1 MRGGTAGSNRE
12 RALSEVIGFVL
23 ILGIVMA
30 AFSLYLVYGVPVQGR
45 ENEINHMNDIKDQ
58 FVAYK
63 IGVDSLWTKQ
73 QTGLAMSTSFPLGT
87 AGQTAQGSTSI
98 IPVLQPIGSS
108 GTLAIN
114 QRTTTPE
121 IFTVSSYSDISNT
134 TAMTPYCPITI
145 SFQSPTSC
153 TYPNAP
159 SSLLINF
166 NTKFASWTDK
176 TPGSI
181 QIMGSGW
188 NATVNV
194 TPNISDCLNY
204 TAPNNGNTNVTFLTA
219 CNGTDI
225 TVTVVKNG
233 VTSLNRAVV
242 YSNINPNPLPNSPY
256 SINLLDDAYGLQSA
270 ITYPAT
276 VTFSKYDPP
285 SNLTATA
292 TAQYSYQAQSNYTY
306 SVPLGSLAYSAN
318 NNYWIPQTYYYQM
331 GGVFLS
337 QSDGITYKLPPEIT
351 FANNGNG
358 NMTVNI
364 VALAYDPADSG
375 MIGGS
380 SPAQISTSLK
390 PDAGTLPYAPIS
402 LNTWNA
408 SINITTPDPNAA
420 IMWAAYLNAAANQ
433 TGGIPTTYYTA
444 GNTITG
450 SYIYLKGGTDGN
462 PHITLTG
469 KTANLSVSVQSMGS
483 T

>member
-63 IGVDSLWTKQ
+63 IGVDSLWTNQ

-87 AGQTAQGSTSI
+87 AGQTAQGSTSV

-108 GTLAIN
+108 GTLGIN

-121 IFTVSSYSDISNT
+121 IFTVSSASYISSNT
-134 TAMTPYCPITI
+134 GSMFSVGPYTIPIM
-145 SFQSPTSC
+145 Q
-153 TYPNAP
+153 TYSNAP
-159 SSLLINF
+159 SRLMINLSTT
-166 NTKFASWTDK
+166 NASWANP

-181 QIMGSGW
+181 QVSGSGW
-188 NATVNV
+188 NASVNI
-194 TPNISDCLNY
+194 TPDISDCL
-204 TAPNNGNTNVTFLTA
+204 TPGFGTNVTYQTICL
-219 CNGTDI
+219 GSDI
-225 TVTVVKNG
+225 TVTVIKNG
-233 VTSLNRAVV
+233 VTSLNRAIV
-242 YSNINPNPLPNSPY
+242 YSNITQNNPY
-256 SINLLDDAYGLQSA
+256 TINLLDPAYGLQSV

-276 VTFSKYDPP
+276 ITFSTMGNPALISP
-285 SNLTATA
+285 AVTAVYA
-292 TAQYSYQAQSNYTY
+292 YQPQTNYTY
-306 SVPLGSLAYSAN
+306 SVPLGSVQYSTS

-390 PDAGTLPYAPIS
+390 TDYGNLPYAPIS
-402 LNTWNA
+402 PNTWNA

-420 IMWAAYLNAAANQ
+420 VMWAAYLNAAANQ

-444 GNTITG
+444 GNTTTG
-450 SYIYLKGGTDGN
+450 SYIFLKGINDGN

-469 KTANLSVSVQSMGS
+469 KTANLSVSVQSVGS

>member
-1 MRGGTAGSNRE
+1 MRGGTASFHKE

-30 AFSLYLVYGVPVQGR
+30 AFSLYLVYGVPAQGR

-63 IGVDSLWTKQ
+63 IGVDSLWTNQ

-87 AGQTAQGSTSI
+87 SGQTAQGSTSI
-98 IPVLQPIGSS
+98 IPVLQPVGSS
-108 GTLAIN
+108 GSLAIN

-121 IFTVSSYSDISNT
+121 IFTVSSNSYISNT
-134 TAMTPYCPITI
+134 TTMTSGPQVQI
-145 SFQSPTSC
+145 PTSPQ
-153 TYPNAP
+153 TTTQGYSNAP
-159 SSLLINF
+159 SSLLVNITALNVNQNENPARSIIINGSAWSATI
-166 NTKFASWTDK
+166 NI
-176 TPGSI
+176 TPR
-181 QIMGSGW
+181 MTYYVTYTLSGQTLTQSP
-188 NATVNV
+188 AY
-194 TPNISDCLNY
+194 NY
-204 TAPNNGNTNVTFLTA
+204 T
-219 CNGTDI
+219 GTDI
-225 TVTVVKNG
+225 TITVLKNG
-233 VTSLNRAVV
+233 VKSLNGATI
-242 YSNINPNPLPNSPY
+242 YSNVQQGTY
-256 SINLLDDAYGLQSA
+256 SINLLDPAYALNSV

-276 VTFSKYDPP
+276 ITYSIYNPTSDV
-285 SNLTATA
+285 TATA
-292 TAQYSYQAQSNYTY
+292 TAQYAYQSQTNYTY
-306 SVPLGSLAYSAN
+306 SVPLGSLAYSTN

-358 NMTVNI
+358 NITVNI

-375 MIGGS
+375 VIGGS

-390 PDAGTLPYAPIS
+390 PDAGSLPYAPIS

-433 TGGIPTTYYTA
+433 TGGIPTTYYTV
-444 GNTITG
+444 GNTTTG

-469 KTANLSVSVQSMGS
+469 KTANLSVSVQSVGS